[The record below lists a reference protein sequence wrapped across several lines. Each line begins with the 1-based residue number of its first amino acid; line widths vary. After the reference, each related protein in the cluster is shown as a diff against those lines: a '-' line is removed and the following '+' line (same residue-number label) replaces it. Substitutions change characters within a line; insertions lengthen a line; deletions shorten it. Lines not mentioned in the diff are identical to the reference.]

1 MTDPGI
7 LEPKNRK
14 SPRMVISKI
23 KNLLV
28 SNFLFPDKP
37 NSKKSQMNPQIQSY
51 KPKLN
56 AHEIIP
62 YAYACFLFLWITI
75 HYTTKNTSICF
86 KVKI

>member
-1 MTDPGI
+1 MTDPGM

-28 SNFLFPDKP
+28 SNFLFLEKS
-37 NSKKSQMNPQIQSY
+37 NSKEMNLQIQSY

-56 AHEIIP
+56 AH
-62 YAYACFLFLWITI
+62 
-75 HYTTKNTSICF
+75 
-86 KVKI
+86 